1 MSPSPAV
8 LLFLL
13 CGAAPPPETTPAA
26 PPREAQE
33 ILDAVNA
40 LRAARNA
47 PPLKLEPAL
56 CAAAQARAEEVART
70 DDPAAADTSG
80 EAVGR
85 YARAAGYE
93 FRQIGEIVLFGEGSL
108 PERLRRLSDSD
119 PEAFADAVRPEY
131 RDLGLGAVERDGRL
145 VRALFFGLSVRD
157 QFTQETA
164 DLRDLKQVRD
174 RMLARVNAERR
185 AKRLPPLRENALLD
199 QAAQAHADDMIRRS
213 YYGHESPEGTTA
225 MERARRAGYGALRVG
240 ENIAEGPPT
249 VATVMDEWMRS
260 STHREH
266 ILSLQLNEIGMGVA
280 FGKNGRGYEIV
291 WVQVFGAPMP
301 GVPGRPE
308 RSGAPGSGAS

>member
-1 MSPSPAV
+1 MSSLPAL

-13 CGAAPPPETTPAA
+13 CGTAAPLATTPAA
-26 PPREAQE
+26 LSRAQAQE
-33 ILDAVNA
+33 ILGAVNA

-47 PPLKLEPAL
+47 PPLTLEPTL
-56 CAAAQARAEEVART
+56 SAAAQARAEEVAKA

-85 YARAAGYE
+85 YARAAGYDY
-93 FRQIGEIVLFGEGSL
+93 RLIGEIVLFGEGSL
-108 PERLRRLSDSD
+108 PQRISRLRESD
-119 PEAFADAVRPEY
+119 PEAFADTARPEY
-131 RDLGLGAVERDGRL
+131 RDLGVAAVEQDGRL

-157 QFTQETA
+157 EFAQKTA
-164 DLRDLKQVRD
+164 DLRDVRQVRD
-174 RMLARVNAERR
+174 RMLARVNAERKAR
-185 AKRLPPLRENALLD
+185 RLAPLRENALLD

-213 YYGHESPEGTTA
+213 YYGHQSPEGTTA
-225 MERARRAGYGALRVG
+225 MERAHRVGYGALRVG

-280 FGKNGRGYEIV
+280 FGKNERGYEIV
-291 WVQVFGAPMP
+291 WVQVFGAPIP

-308 RSGAPGSGAS
+308 RSSAPGR

>member
-1 MSPSPAV
+1 MSPSPAL

-13 CGAAPPPETTPAA
+13 CGAAPPPASTPGA
-26 PPREAQE
+26 PSRAEAQE
-33 ILDAVNA
+33 ILGAVNA
-40 LRAARNA
+40 LRAARSA
-47 PPLKLEPAL
+47 PPLTLEPAL
-56 CAAAQARAEEVART
+56 STAAQDRAEEVAKA

-93 FRQIGEIVLFGEGSL
+93 FRQIGEIVLFGEGPL

-131 RDLGLGAVERDGRL
+131 RDLGVGAVERDGRL
-145 VRALFFGLSVRD
+145 VRALFFGLSARD
-157 QFTQETA
+157 VFTQETA
-164 DLRDLKQVRD
+164 NLRDVKQVRD
-174 RMLARVNAERR
+174 RMLARVNAERKAR
-185 AKRLPPLRENALLD
+185 RLPPLRENALLD
-199 QAAQAHADDMIRRS
+199 QTAQAHADDMIRRS

-225 MERARRAGYGALRVG
+225 MERAHRVGYGALRVG

-308 RSGAPGSGAS
+308 RSGAPGR